1 MDTPIEPVA
10 DFTIPPLE
18 VEMYGGEPYE
28 YHPLGKYIVMAPG
41 VCGGRPTFKYTRLEA
56 SMILAWLST
65 GSTIESVIKDYRD
78 SQLTPEAVEE
88 AIQLG
93 SFIRQFSPNAAG

>member
-1 MDTPIEPVA
+1 MDTSIEHK
-10 DFTIPPLE
+10 DFELPPLE

-56 SMILAWLST
+56 SMILACLST
-65 GSTIESVIKDYRD
+65 GRTIEKVVKDYRG
-78 SQLTPEAVEE
+78 SHLTQEAVEE
-88 AIQLG
+88 AIRLG
-93 SFIRQFSPNAAG
+93 SFVRQFSPNSAG

>member
-1 MDTPIEPVA
+1 MDTIIEQK
-10 DFTIPPLE
+10 DFELPPLE

-28 YHPLGKYIVMAPG
+28 YHSLGKYIVMAPG

-65 GSTIESVIKDYRD
+65 GRTVESVIKGYRD
-78 SQLTPEAVEE
+78 SHLTLEAVEE
-88 AIQLG
+88 AIHF
-93 SFIRQFSPNAAG
+93 SPFIRQFSPNAAG